1 MRTPWYLNLA
11 LQLKMITKTG
21 ERGSVSNVSLFFCLS
36 LKMLS

>member
-21 ERGSVSNVSLFFCLS
+21 EPGRASNISPFFYLS